1 MWKVKRLFVVKL
13 SKMALIKSK
22 SLKNP
27 KKNINGLYYFKACDL
42 KFTTMKSKHH
52 IKKLFKGNTM
62 ICGFFINN

>member
-1 MWKVKRLFVVKL
+1 
-13 SKMALIKSK
+13 MALIKSK